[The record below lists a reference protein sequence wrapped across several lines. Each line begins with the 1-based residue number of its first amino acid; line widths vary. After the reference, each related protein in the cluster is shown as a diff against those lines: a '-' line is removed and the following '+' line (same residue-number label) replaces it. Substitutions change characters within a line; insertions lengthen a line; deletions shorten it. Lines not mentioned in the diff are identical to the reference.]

1 LQQTAEYIYQLEQE
15 KTRLLSQNSQLKRLY
30 SLSQQGLNQNSNHDQ
45 DSTTSPRLKKKKIA
59 IESSTTTTSNTTTE
73 LLKEDEYPQGSSTST
88 TPSVAELSMQLLNE
102 QRLRMRLEERLKTL
116 EQNAT
121 TPILPTQ
128 PLKMEVVNATA
139 TVATASA
146 SAAAQPVNTPST
158 ESTRPTAVAPVVA
171 PPTAVVPTSATILLA
186 EKNIRV
192 EVEAAPKEAAVPK
205 EELKVTGTVAG
216 GPAQHVVPTTV
227 LQAATALPA
236 VVTPVST
243 QQPASTRSFIVTTAS
258 ASNAAAAAAAAPS
271 ARQNLDSIVEAI
283 RHLEGDHLFSED
295 SHKVVKE
302 EIVEYTTPLAPP
314 PTAASLSH
322 HVTVTKNLVPSKINP
337 IPATLL
343 PKQPHPAVLQPHSQP
358 HPKEKSNSIIIVKQC
373 QT

>member
-1 LQQTAEYIYQLEQE
+1 MQSINAGFQSLRTLLPHHEGEKLSKAAILQQTAEYIYQLEQE

-192 EVEAAPKEAAVPK
+192 EVEAAPPKETAVPK

-258 ASNAAAAAAAAPS
+258 ASNAAAAAAAAAPS

-295 SHKVVKE
+295 SHKV
-302 EIVEYTTPLAPP
+302 IR
-314 PTAASLSH
+314 
-322 HVTVTKNLVPSKINP
+322 N
-337 IPATLL
+337 
-343 PKQPHPAVLQPHSQP
+343 
-358 HPKEKSNSIIIVKQC
+358 IIQL
-373 QT
+373 

>member
-1 LQQTAEYIYQLEQE
+1 MQSINAGFQSLRTLLPHHEGEKLSKAAILQQTAEYIYQLEQE

-295 SHKVVKE
+295 SHKV
-302 EIVEYTTPLAPP
+302 IR
-314 PTAASLSH
+314 
-322 HVTVTKNLVPSKINP
+322 N
-337 IPATLL
+337 
-343 PKQPHPAVLQPHSQP
+343 
-358 HPKEKSNSIIIVKQC
+358 IIQFWH
-373 QT
+373 